1 MLGKKRKEEKNLGSS
16 FDRLLNY
23 TLKKNE
29 DINIQLL
36 ELANIIMAN
45 RPILINFEE
54 IKSIGEVNYVVSF
67 LSGVVYALEGT
78 VYRFGDETRLFA
90 SGRAFEDGTL
100 KKYIKDFGIDN

>member
-1 MLGKKRKEEKNLGSS
+1 MLLISS
-16 FDRLLNY
+16 
-23 TLKKNE
+23 K
-29 DINIQLL
+29 
-36 ELANIIMAN
+36 
-45 RPILINFEE
+45 LIN
-54 IKSIGEVNYVVSF
+54 IGEVNYVVSF